1 MQAGTFEV
9 VDKSLKGLFDVESMR
24 KVGSIAARCVERD
37 ASQRPTMGEVLAE
50 LKEAYSIQLA
60 YLDSQAGHVN

>member
-9 VDKSLKGLFDVESMR
+9 VDKSLKGSFDVESMR
-24 KVGSIAARCVERD
+24 KVGSIAVSSVERD
-37 ASQRPTMGEVLAE
+37 ASQRPTMGEVLAA

-60 YLDSQAGHVN
+60 YFASQAGHVN

>member
-9 VDKSLKGLFDVESMR
+9 VDKSLKGLFDAESMR

-60 YLDSQAGHVN
+60 YLDNQAGHVN